1 MGRLMAINC
10 ATVLIVFCYLL
21 VQVESEELASTELSA
36 ALTENAK
43 LRDEIE
49 GLTLAC
55 SASNAVT
62 PSHAAASTENAE
74 TGGVNGARQ
83 RINLELGEEE
93 AADPSEFRH
102 NAKVDVKTQI
112 FQAGYQAGQQAAK
125 SETDAKLSKAKKRS
139 QRLKKRLKKSKK
151 KARRAAKAAASRA
164 KKSKK
169 ARRAAKAAST
179 AVITSAAVKCSGNT
193 QNQKQLKG
201 TMDCESRPKGNEPK
215 HKGSACLDNLS
226 SGKYYKLNANG
237 LGRCATFNDN
247 WVSVTMQDMT
257 SNQARSGIVNKA
269 FVTHPNKAATTVGV
283 LGFKRVLC
291 NKQGG
296 QGEQCTTFKNAVCI
310 KCPVQIFASKDEG
323 DATMKEKAV
332 FIECCVRGGKQLKAT
347 GGKYFV
353 PGEPGK
359 KKGKAEKKGKAGKK
373 KGKAGKKKGKAGK
386 KKGKAG

>member
-1 MGRLMAINC
+1 MGKHGPSEMAK
-10 ATVLIVFCYLL
+10 AMLLVLCYLL

-139 QRLKKRLKKSKK
+139 QRLKKRSRRLQKR
-151 KARRAAKAAASRA
+151 ARRAAKAAASRA

-169 ARRAAKAAST
+169 A
-179 AVITSAAVKCSGNT
+179 
-193 QNQKQLKG
+193 
-201 TMDCESRPKGNEPK
+201 
-215 HKGSACLDNLS
+215 
-226 SGKYYKLNANG
+226 
-237 LGRCATFNDN
+237 
-247 WVSVTMQDMT
+247 
-257 SNQARSGIVNKA
+257 
-269 FVTHPNKAATTVGV
+269 
-283 LGFKRVLC
+283 
-291 NKQGG
+291 
-296 QGEQCTTFKNAVCI
+296 
-310 KCPVQIFASKDEG
+310 
-323 DATMKEKAV
+323 
-332 FIECCVRGGKQLKAT
+332 
-347 GGKYFV
+347 
-353 PGEPGK
+353 
-359 KKGKAEKKGKAGKK
+359 
-373 KGKAGKKKGKAGK
+373 
-386 KKGKAG
+386 